1 VSTSVDARPEELVR
15 PFLGQDSHALRR
27 LSRTS
32 QSFIGFT
39 GRIAAILAAVLVTQG
54 VSSDRL
60 VWVAVA
66 TAIWV
71 LSIQI
76 SLGRYASE
84 LQALGPSASVLHGT
98 VLGLITT
105 LAASAIAKESP
116 ASVWSLILTGVLVF
130 AFVALWATVFR
141 RFIATPKKIIIVGTE
156 SAGRSIAEELR
167 SAPHP
172 SFEAIGFVSD
182 DLTAPPYHGIPN
194 LGPSPD
200 LPEITWRMR
209 PDIVVLAL
217 DHNRPAVFAQ
227 LLESAKAD
235 FRVVEAAQF
244 CEHAFG
250 HVPVRDV
257 TRAWFVSVLHLY
269 QRPYSRFSKRVFDV
283 VGASVGLLVAA
294 PVLLPAIAM
303 LALSRGPVIYRQ
315 ERVGEHGETFT
326 MYKLRTMR
334 ENSEEPG
341 RPQWAREK
349 DPRVTKGGK
358 LMRRLRIDELPQL
371 WNVLRGEMSIVGP
384 RPERPEFMKY
394 LEETVPFW
402 SRRQL
407 VKPGITGWGQ
417 IRLGYTANADESSG
431 KLSYDLWY
439 LRHRSLA
446 VDFWI
451 CLQTVGVI
459 LTGDRRKVTV

>member
-1 VSTSVDARPEELVR
+1 MSTSVDARRDELVR
-15 PFLGQDSHALRR
+15 PFLGQDSTRLR
-27 LSRTS
+27 LSRTT
-32 QSFIGFT
+32 QSVVGFT
-39 GRIAAILAAVLVTQG
+39 GRIAAIVAAVLITQG
-54 VSSDRL
+54 VHGDRL
-60 VWVAVA
+60 LWLGVA
-66 TAIWV
+66 TGIWA

-76 SLGRYASE
+76 SVGRYASE

-98 VLGLITT
+98 TLGLITT
-105 LAASAIAKESP
+105 LAASAIAKEAP
-116 ASVWSLILTGVLVF
+116 ASASSLMLTGAFVF
-130 AFVALWATVFR
+130 MFVALWATLFR
-141 RFIATPKKIIIVGTE
+141 RFVATPKRIIIVGAD
-156 SAGRSIAEELR
+156 SAGQSIAEELR
-167 SAPHP
+167 SRPHP

-182 DLTAPPYHGIPN
+182 DVAAPSFHGIPN
-194 LGPSPD
+194 LGGSQDLPD
-200 LPEITWRMR
+200 LTWRMR

-227 LLESAKAD
+227 LLESARAD

-269 QRPYSRFSKRVFDV
+269 QRPYSRFSKRAFDI
-283 VGASVGLLVAA
+283 VGAIMGLAVTA
-294 PVLLPAIAM
+294 PILLPAMAM
-303 LALSRGPVIYRQ
+303 LAFSRGSVIYRQ
-315 ERVGEHGETFT
+315 ERVGEHGKTFT
-326 MYKLRTMR
+326 MFKLRTMS
-334 ENSEEPG
+334 ENAEEPG

-349 DPRVTKGGK
+349 DPRVTGAGK

-459 LTGDRRKVTV
+459 LTGDRRKATV